1 MKRNALLIPL
11 AGVAIALAAWKIV
24 PAGTR
29 TSATTAPRT
38 TASTAVSSNT
48 VMPAGAAGYVVHLD
62 GNGKM
67 VTDPQAVS
75 DAQFNAEMAKMIN
88 TSSEGLQQ
96 VTLPDGTVKVD
107 LQGRFQS
114 ASVATRDAHGKVVIP
129 CLSNENDVQAFEK
142 TSAADQ
148 AARKE

>member
-1 MKRNALLIPL
+1 MKRNALLISL

-29 TSATTAPRT
+29 ASATTAPPVT
-38 TASTAVSSNT
+38 TRSSSSSTA
-48 VMPAGAAGYVVHLD
+48 MPVGAAGYVVHLD

-67 VTDPQAVS
+67 VTEPQAAP
-75 DAQFNAEMAKMIN
+75 DADFNREIEKSIN

-96 VTLPDGTVKVD
+96 VTLPNGAVKMD
-107 LQGRFQS
+107 LQGRFMS
-114 ASVATRDAHGKVVIP
+114 AYVATRDANGKVVAP
-129 CLSNENDVQAFEK
+129 CLTNENDVKAFEK
-142 TSAADQ
+142 TSAATQ